1 MKDKKYNFR
10 KEAIE
15 VKDINDDFSKE
26 ISERKRIIILVEHS
40 KSYEK
45 EYAFKS
51 YIDKRFDSRGDKYVI
66 AIAYKDFI
74 TPENLNLSN
83 VMEILNK
90 DLNNVYDEFKERY
103 PEAKLEKPFSF
114 NYAIDYSEKTQIGE
128 IMTVALMRV
137 SQEYVRT
144 QISPIVKLTKKQY
157 EMLIGKDE
165 SYEGKLLNEIL
176 TEKRMGIEQYGL
188 IGYLTNGKFKTHNM
202 YMEGLLDL
210 LPEYRNEEKFRPD
223 VLEYKNYRTSQ
234 NSYLFSIKTEEEKKI
249 YIESE
254 NESIV

>member
-1 MKDKKYNFR
+1 MLRYDPTFVR
-10 KEAIE
+10 L
-15 VKDINDDFSKE
+15 DGT
-26 ISERKRIIILVEHS
+26 
-40 KSYEK
+40 
-45 EYAFKS
+45 FKS
-51 YIDKRFDSRGDKYVI
+51 FCRLIV
-66 AIAYKDFI
+66 
-74 TPENLNLSN
+74 ENNFKEQTRKKVSD
-83 VMEILNK
+83 VTF
-90 DLNNVYDEFKERY
+90 DEFKERY

-137 SQEYVRT
+137 SQEYART

-210 LPEYRNEEKFRPD
+210 LSEYRNEEKFRPD

-234 NSYLFSIKTEEEKKI
+234 NSYLFSIKTEEEKKL